1 MLGKSKT
8 GILLY
13 LPIIG
18 IFLFFV
24 LYILA
29 ASKYPGGS
37 QADDFSTGFD
47 WFHNYWCDL
56 MKEIAYNQT
65 TNFARPIAILATFL
79 LAFSIA
85 LFSIQFPKYL
95 PVSSFWDK
103 ATSISGTL
111 AMIVA
116 TLIFTDLHDKVI
128 IVCSLFGLVTVVG
141 IFKGLI
147 HNKKRTHQK
156 IAIFCLFLILINN
169 VLYYGEYYYYLPL
182 IQKLTF
188 AVILLWLVSI
198 NWLFIQKKHQMPL
211 RHLMLRT

>member
-1 MLGKSKT
+1 MNHKAKT
-8 GILLY
+8 GIFLY
-13 LPIIG
+13 LPIAG

-24 LYILA
+24 LYIFA

-37 QADDFSTGFD
+37 QADDFSIGFD

-56 MKEIAYNQT
+56 MKEVAYNESK
-65 TNFARPIAILATFL
+65 NPARPIAIAATFL
-79 LAFSIA
+79 LSFSIS

-95 PVSSFWDK
+95 PVSNFWNR

-111 AMIVA
+111 AMITV

-128 IVCSLFGLVTVVG
+128 IVCSLFGLITVVG

-147 HNKKRTHQK
+147 LNKEILHQR
-156 IAIFCLFLILINN
+156 IAFFCFFLILINN
-169 VLYYGEYYYYLPL
+169 VLYHGEQYYYLPL

-188 AVILLWLVSI
+188 LIILIWFVTI
-198 NWLFIQKKHQMPL
+198 NWLFIKKASK
-211 RHLMLRT
+211 TSDEFDA